1 MTKRDIAK
9 RVAFEADVPVTVAAD
24 IVQRVLN
31 GIVDAIGTD
40 GGIELRNFGVFKA
53 WVTRERKARNPRT
66 GEKLMAAP
74 KARVRFIAGK
84 ELEER
89 LGKLKAVEPVAA
101 EGQ

>member
-1 MTKRDIAK
+1 MTKREIAK
-9 RVAFEADVPVTVAAD
+9 RVAFEADVSLAVATD
-24 IVQRVLN
+24 IVQRVLD
-31 GIVDAIGTD
+31 GIAETIGSE

-53 WVTRERKARNPRT
+53 WVTKPRPSRNPRT

-74 KARVRFIAGK
+74 KARVRFVAGK

-89 LGKLKAVEPVAA
+89 LGRLKAAEPVAA